1 MKVLRLQQSD
11 DTPVKTHLS
20 STSDLPKNVISPER
34 SLVLPPVMDTNR
46 YEALC
51 VQLETVRLSG
61 ACALDLI
68 QSLIAA
74 VHKLSDDVSQLKS
87 DNTALKI
94 QVQDLQGLMADH
106 IKFPRQQPQGSS
118 SL

>member
-1 MKVLRLQQSD
+1 
-11 DTPVKTHLS
+11 
-20 STSDLPKNVISPER
+20 
-34 SLVLPPVMDTNR
+34 MDTDK

-51 VQLETVRLSG
+51 VQLEMVHLNG

-74 VHKLSDDVSQLKS
+74 VNKLSDNVTQLKS

-94 QVQDLQGLMADH
+94 QV
-106 IKFPRQQPQGSS
+106 
-118 SL
+118 